1 MTNTTQKNAKARF
14 IETLTSDKCG
24 GGVSFASQSVGFSR
38 QTIASWRRQDHDFD
52 EAVSAAIIQ
61 GKTVF
66 ADTAERELVKLVR
79 KGNVTAIIF
88 TLKCLRP
95 ERWNDRYQYNNRV
108 YGKTIEDRYTISPE
122 FTKMLNRFVSK

>member
-1 MTNTTQKNAKARF
+1 MANTTQIIAKAKF

-24 GGVSFASQSVGFSR
+24 GSISFASKSVGFSR

-52 EAVSAAIIQ
+52 EAVSAATIQ
-61 GKTVF
+61 GKTIF

-95 ERWNDRYQYNNRV
+95 ERWNDRYTGTKSPSGDR
-108 YGKTIEDRYTISPE
+108 IEDRYTISPE
-122 FTKMLNRFVSK
+122 FSETLKKFASK